1 LKRTQHW
8 WLDDSFVQYAY
19 LQTVARREA
28 DVWSKLVQ
36 THIKSDETRI
46 TEAFARCFSRDIDA
60 PPLDPKTISQQDQR
74 RMGTVLIAAGF
85 ERNGKFTSGT
95 KRNQARFT
103 RAHEVDFDC
112 GF

>member
-46 TEAFARCFSRDIDA
+46 TEAFERCFSRDIDA